1 METPGTCEVS
11 ANFQERAGLVML
23 LLELL
28 DPLALEQ
35 RRAVALQL
43 GLPGLGVRA
52 FAKLTKIAR
61 SPKPNR

>member
-1 METPGTCEVS
+1 
-11 ANFQERAGLVML
+11 ML

-61 SPKPNR
+61 FPKPNR